1 MLPNVDAFLEDL
13 FAMFWADGGAGDID
27 GGCFQD
33 LAEQH
38 GIIARVECG
47 GAEAACPICVEYD
60 GDYHFERVRSAVK
73 VSR

>member
-13 FAMFWADGGAGDID
+13 FAMFWTDGGGDID
-27 GGCFQD
+27 GGWFQD

-38 GIIARVECG
+38 GIIARAECG
-47 GAEAACPICVEYD
+47 GAEAECPICVEYD
-60 GDYHFERVRSAVK
+60 CDYHFERVRPAAE